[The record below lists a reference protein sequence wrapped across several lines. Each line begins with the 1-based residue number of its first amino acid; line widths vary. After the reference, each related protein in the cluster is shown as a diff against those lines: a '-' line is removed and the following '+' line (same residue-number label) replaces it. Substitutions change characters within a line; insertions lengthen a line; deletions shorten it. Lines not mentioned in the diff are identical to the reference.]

1 MCVFIFQPRMTRMT
15 RIFNLEHRVT
25 ETQSF
30 FSFVILNGVK
40 YLPHALRDSSLRS
53 DYTLMK

>member
-53 DYTLMK
+53 D

>member
-1 MCVFIFQPRMTRMT
+1 MTRMT

-30 FSFVILNGVK
+30 YYKKDYLCVFVSEVFE
-40 YLPHALRDSSLRS
+40 
-53 DYTLMK
+53 